1 MRFAFSAAHD
11 DADIAGSPMSSP
23 RGSGFTCRPEEPTPC
38 PPSSSPRPEPTSARP
53 IVGAA
58 SSPPC
63 AAADAR
69 FRRSSLSSRD
79 SRRKIAPPAI
89 PRPLLAACGRTP
101 DLEAI
106 ARISPWRFAAALS
119 PDQAAA
125 REGKTIDFAA
135 TRRFCA
141 EAIATAEDIVLIE
154 GIGGLM
160 VPLDAQHTIC
170 DLIGALDVPL
180 LLVAGT
186 YLGSLSHTLTA
197 IEVAKKRGLKSLAL
211 SSTRRPAR
219 PFRSRR
225 RKRVFGISGPAP
237 RSPCVI
243 RPTRRTAHSAT
254 NAAAFEKLAEILP

>member
-1 MRFAFSAAHD
+1 LSALFITATGTDIGKTYVGVGLIAALRRRGRKVSALKPILSGFEAHNSAASD
-11 DADIAGSPMSSP
+11 P
-23 RGSGFTCRPEEPTPC
+23 
-38 PPSSSPRPEPTSARP
+38 
-53 IVGAA
+53 AA
-58 SSPPC
+58 
-63 AAADAR
+63 
-69 FRRSSLSSRD
+69 
-79 SRRKIAPPAI
+79 
-89 PRPLLAACGRTP
+89 LLAACGRTP

-197 IEVAKKRGLKSLAL
+197 IEVAEKRGLKIAGLILNETAGATVSIAATQESL
-211 SSTRRPAR
+211 RH
-219 PFRSRR
+219 FW
-225 RKRVFGISGPAP
+225 SGPAIALRHTP
-237 RSPCVI
+237 DAP
-243 RPTRRTAHSAT
+243 PAHAAT